1 MADTLTL
8 VGLMLNFA
16 GALLLVLHR
25 FPALEVNDD
34 GRSVA
39 PQAEPSPEERVRN
52 LRRYWRNAVATRA
65 GLLCLCVGFAFQLLG
80 FVYPDYGTDATRT
93 ATTLH
98 QARSSA
104 TCARPSSRPAV
115 PSPGA

>member
-25 FPALEVNDD
+25 FPALEVTDD

-39 PQAEPSPEERVRN
+39 PQAEPSPEERARN

>member
-25 FPALEVNDD
+25 FPALEVTDD
-34 GRSVA
+34 GRGVA
-39 PQAEPSPEERVRN
+39 TQAEPSPEERSRN

-80 FVYPDYGTDATRT
+80 FIYPDYGTDATRT
-93 ATTLH
+93 TTTLH
-98 QARSSA
+98 QVNSSV
-104 TCARPSSRPAV
+104 TCARPSSPPGV

>member
-25 FPALEVNDD
+25 FPALEVTDD

-39 PQAEPSPEERVRN
+39 TQAEPAPEERSRN

-80 FVYPDYGTDATRT
+80 FIYPDYGTDATR
-93 ATTLH
+93 ATLTLH
-98 QARSSA
+98 RVSSSV
-104 TCARPSSRPAV
+104 TCARPSSPPAF
-115 PSPGA
+115 PSPGG

>member
-25 FPALEVNDD
+25 FPSLEVTDD

-39 PQAEPSPEERVRN
+39 TQAEPSPEERARN

-80 FVYPDYGTDATRT
+80 FIYPDYGPDASSTS
-93 ATTLH
+93 TTLH
-98 QARSSA
+98 QVDSSV
-104 TCARPSSRPAV
+104 TCARLSSPPV
-115 PSPGA
+115 FPSPGG

>member
-25 FPALEVNDD
+25 FPA
-34 GRSVA
+34 
-39 PQAEPSPEERVRN
+39 PEERSRN

-80 FVYPDYGTDATRT
+80 FIYPDYGPGETNTT
-93 ATTLH
+93 MTLH
-98 QARSSA
+98 QVRLAARH
-104 TCARPSSRPAV
+104 
-115 PSPGA
+115 GHGG

>member
-25 FPALEVNDD
+25 FPALEVTDD

-39 PQAEPSPEERVRN
+39 AQAEPSAEERSRN

-80 FVYPDYGTDATRT
+80 FIYPDYGPADATST
-93 ATTLH
+93 TMTLH
-98 QARSSA
+98 QVRFVARH
-104 TCARPSSRPAV
+104 
-115 PSPGA
+115 GHGG

>member
-25 FPALEVNDD
+25 FPALEVTDD
-34 GRSVA
+34 GRGVA
-39 PQAEPSPEERVRN
+39 TQVEPSPEERARN

-80 FVYPDYGTDATRT
+80 FIYPDYGPGESNT

-104 TCARPSSRPAV
+104 TCARPSSPPAF

>member
-25 FPALEVNDD
+25 FPSLEVTDD

-39 PQAEPSPEERVRN
+39 AQAEPSPEERSRN

-80 FVYPDYGTDATRT
+80 FIYPDYGQGETNTT
-93 ATTLH
+93 TTLH
-98 QARSSA
+98 RVGFAARH
-104 TCARPSSRPAV
+104 
-115 PSPGA
+115 GHGG